1 MSISH
6 QELPSLDDSVL
17 TAIIYAKND
26 LFGFKVEMRYQ
37 GDSYFLTETGKETA
51 LYASIE
57 QAKRAARDAGAVK
70 AYAAYDTV
78 YDEMG
83 TKVPQQG
90 KTRFDYQTID
100 LSTYY

>member
-1 MSISH
+1 MSISQH
-6 QELPSLDDSVL
+6 ELPALDDSSP

-26 LFGFKVEMRYQ
+26 LFGFTVEMRHQ
-37 GDSYFLTETGKETA
+37 GHSHFLMETSKEIA

-57 QAKRAARDAGAVK
+57 QAKRAARDAGAMK

-78 YDEMG
+78 YDETG
-83 TKVPQQG
+83 ANNPQQG
-90 KTRFDYQTID
+90 RTRFDYQTVD

>member
-6 QELPSLDDSVL
+6 QELPALDDSTP

-26 LFGFKVEMRYQ
+26 LFGFTVEMRYQ
-37 GDSYFLTETGKETA
+37 GQSYFLMETSNETA
-51 LYASIE
+51 LYASME

-83 TKVPQQG
+83 TNNPQRDR
-90 KTRFDYQTID
+90 TRFDYQIID
-100 LSTYY
+100 LDTYY